1 MEDKKSLKEKLKA
14 HLPHKKGAEKKQTG
28 TEDTGFTIRLARFI
42 IEKRAWIESVF
53 IAGCIFCAVAML
65 FVNVNYDLTKYV
77 PSTAQSS
84 MGLDVMK
91 KEFGYPGTAR
101 LMLKDV
107 SLYEA
112 KQYKDKI
119 QAIDGVDQVL
129 WCDTTVN
136 VYAGEDFINMDEIKD
151 YYKDRCAVMDIT
163 FEEES
168 DSPKTE
174 TAIDEMK
181 AITGDKGCYVGMAVQ
196 NKSLIQTTHEEMNK
210 ILVVAV
216 IMIFVVLC
224 LATTAWTEPILF
236 LLVMGVA
243 VLLNKGTNIFI
254 GTISFLTDNV
264 AIILQLAT
272 SMDYSIFLLDA
283 YMNWRDTGLSEE
295 EAIVKAVEEAIN
307 SIFASSLTTVVGFLA
322 LVTMKFNIGFD
333 MGLVLAKD
341 RKAYGEEM
349 LAGLRESMFCVICVA
364 FFMAGLL
371 SSLLKT
377 SGLIQALI
385 WVVAE
390 LHVNTGF
397 IPVVAFLICVV
408 ISTACGTSTGTV
420 TAVSAVMCPLAGELG
435 IDMGLMCG
443 AVVSGSIFGDNLAPI
458 SDTTIASSQT
468 QFVTV
473 QEAVRTRLP
482 YSMTVG
488 IISGILY
495 IVIGLSQSAGGRA
508 VIEADPSS
516 AKSLV
521 FLLVPVVLVLLM
533 YKGWGLVSAL
543 LLSNVLVI
551 FFSLVLGVLDPA
563 VLFSDDSPIASG
575 MGSMANVAIVSCL
588 IVMMIQI
595 PTKSGAMDAFASWI
609 ITKCRTI
616 RSAELIAYFMAIFG
630 VVATHSSTNTIIF
643 TGPFVR
649 TLMDDYKDEADHSRS
664 ANILDATACGTNGLI
679 PHGNPA
685 LVITGVATG
694 VAGVP
699 ATFSFLD
706 FLPYNFH
713 CWGLL
718 IIFFLSIMTGI
729 GRKRRKTA

>member
-1 MEDKKSLKEKLKA
+1 M
-14 HLPHKKGAEKKQTG
+14 EKKK
-28 TEDTGFTIRLARFI
+28 EY
-42 IEKRAWIESVF
+42 
-53 IAGCIFCAVAML
+53 AV
-65 FVNVNYDLTKYV
+65 
-77 PSTAQSS
+77 S
-84 MGLDVMK
+84 
-91 KEFGYPGTAR
+91 
-101 LMLKDV
+101 
-107 SLYEA
+107 
-112 KQYKDKI
+112 
-119 QAIDGVDQVL
+119 
-129 WCDTTVN
+129 
-136 VYAGEDFINMDEIKD
+136 
-151 YYKDRCAVMDIT
+151 YYGGHV
-163 FEEES
+163 
-168 DSPKTE
+168 
-174 TAIDEMK
+174 
-181 AITGDKGCYVGMAVQ
+181 
-196 NKSLIQTTHEEMNK
+196 
-210 ILVVAV
+210 
-216 IMIFVVLC
+216 
-224 LATTAWTEPILF
+224 TAWLCVAAAILGIMY
-236 LLVMGVA
+236 LLLGRGGGTKSMMVA
-243 VLLNKGTNIFI
+243 LFFTLVL
-254 GTISFLTDNV
+254 
-264 AIILQLAT
+264 
-272 SMDYSIFLLDA
+272 
-283 YMNWRDTGLSEE
+283 
-295 EAIVKAVEEAIN
+295 
-307 SIFASSLTTVVGFLA
+307 
-322 LVTMKFNIGFD
+322 
-333 MGLVLAKD
+333 GLVLAKD

-349 LAGLRESMFCVICVA
+349 LAGLRESMFFVICVA

-468 QFVTV
+468 QGVTV

-679 PHGNPA
+679 PHGNPV

>member
-1 MEDKKSLKEKLKA
+1 M
-14 HLPHKKGAEKKQTG
+14 EKKK
-28 TEDTGFTIRLARFI
+28 EY
-42 IEKRAWIESVF
+42 
-53 IAGCIFCAVAML
+53 AV
-65 FVNVNYDLTKYV
+65 
-77 PSTAQSS
+77 S
-84 MGLDVMK
+84 
-91 KEFGYPGTAR
+91 
-101 LMLKDV
+101 
-107 SLYEA
+107 
-112 KQYKDKI
+112 
-119 QAIDGVDQVL
+119 
-129 WCDTTVN
+129 
-136 VYAGEDFINMDEIKD
+136 
-151 YYKDRCAVMDIT
+151 YYGGHV
-163 FEEES
+163 
-168 DSPKTE
+168 
-174 TAIDEMK
+174 
-181 AITGDKGCYVGMAVQ
+181 
-196 NKSLIQTTHEEMNK
+196 
-210 ILVVAV
+210 
-216 IMIFVVLC
+216 
-224 LATTAWTEPILF
+224 TAWLCVAAAILGIMY
-236 LLVMGVA
+236 LLLGRGGGTKSMMVA
-243 VLLNKGTNIFI
+243 LFFTLVL
-254 GTISFLTDNV
+254 
-264 AIILQLAT
+264 
-272 SMDYSIFLLDA
+272 
-283 YMNWRDTGLSEE
+283 
-295 EAIVKAVEEAIN
+295 
-307 SIFASSLTTVVGFLA
+307 
-322 LVTMKFNIGFD
+322 
-333 MGLVLAKD
+333 GLVLAKD

-468 QFVTV
+468 QGVTV

-595 PTKSGAMDAFASWI
+595 PAKS
-609 ITKCRTI
+609 
-616 RSAELIAYFMAIFG
+616 G

-679 PHGNPA
+679 PPGNPA

>member
-1 MEDKKSLKEKLKA
+1 
-14 HLPHKKGAEKKQTG
+14 
-28 TEDTGFTIRLARFI
+28 
-42 IEKRAWIESVF
+42 
-53 IAGCIFCAVAML
+53 
-65 FVNVNYDLTKYV
+65 
-77 PSTAQSS
+77 
-84 MGLDVMK
+84 
-91 KEFGYPGTAR
+91 
-101 LMLKDV
+101 
-107 SLYEA
+107 
-112 KQYKDKI
+112 
-119 QAIDGVDQVL
+119 
-129 WCDTTVN
+129 
-136 VYAGEDFINMDEIKD
+136 
-151 YYKDRCAVMDIT
+151 
-163 FEEES
+163 
-168 DSPKTE
+168 
-174 TAIDEMK
+174 
-181 AITGDKGCYVGMAVQ
+181 
-196 NKSLIQTTHEEMNK
+196 
-210 ILVVAV
+210 
-216 IMIFVVLC
+216 
-224 LATTAWTEPILF
+224 
-236 LLVMGVA
+236 
-243 VLLNKGTNIFI
+243 
-254 GTISFLTDNV
+254 
-264 AIILQLAT
+264 
-272 SMDYSIFLLDA
+272 
-283 YMNWRDTGLSEE
+283 
-295 EAIVKAVEEAIN
+295 
-307 SIFASSLTTVVGFLA
+307 
-322 LVTMKFNIGFD
+322 
-333 MGLVLAKD
+333 
-341 RKAYGEEM
+341 
-349 LAGLRESMFCVICVA
+349 
-364 FFMAGLL
+364 MAGLL

-443 AVVSGSIFGDNLAPI
+443 AVISGSIFGDNLAPI

-468 QFVTV
+468 QGVTV

-495 IVIGLSQSAGGRA
+495 IVIGLSQSAGGSA
-508 VIEADPSS
+508 AIEADPSS

-543 LLSNVLVI
+543 LLSNALVI

-609 ITKCRTI
+609 ITKCKSI

-718 IIFFLSIMTGI
+718 IIFFLSIMTGV
-729 GRKRRKTA
+729 GRKRKKTV